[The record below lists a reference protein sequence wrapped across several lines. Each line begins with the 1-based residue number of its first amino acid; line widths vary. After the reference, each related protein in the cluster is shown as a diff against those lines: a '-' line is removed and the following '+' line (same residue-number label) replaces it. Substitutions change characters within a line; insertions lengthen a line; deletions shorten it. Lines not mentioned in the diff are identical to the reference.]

1 MYLHVNPEDNLLK
14 VTDDERKAAKF
25 SIVPIEGSHPH
36 EFMIMTT
43 SQQMLSSSQEKIPYY
58 LDAKCTMNR
67 TQSRDLK
74 MRTSIKVHNARM
86 VLQKSVVEEDHKV
99 PVDITR
105 WLQGKELYFICC
117 ARRIHS
123 KGGYLCVKKPAPLPK
138 WLSRSKSQ
146 NIDNYEVKI
155 VPSINMHDDDKNSF
169 MLFRLLPQGLIP
181 GLSEGH
187 QHMRTDGESDLL
199 QMS

>member
-86 VLQKSVVEEDHKV
+86 ALQKSVVEEDHKV

-105 WLQGKELYFICC
+105 WLQGKESYFICC

-123 KGGYLCVKKPAPLPK
+123 KGGYLCV
-138 WLSRSKSQ
+138 
-146 NIDNYEVKI
+146 
-155 VPSINMHDDDKNSF
+155 
-169 MLFRLLPQGLIP
+169 
-181 GLSEGH
+181 
-187 QHMRTDGESDLL
+187 
-199 QMS
+199 

>member
-1 MYLHVNPEDNLLK
+1 M
-14 VTDDERKAAKF
+14 A
-25 SIVPIEGSHPH
+25 
-36 EFMIMTT
+36 
-43 SQQMLSSSQEKIPYY
+43 
-58 LDAKCTMNR
+58 
-67 TQSRDLK
+67 
-74 MRTSIKVHNARM
+74 
-86 VLQKSVVEEDHKV
+86 LQKSVVEEDHKV

-105 WLQGKELYFICC
+105 WLQGKESYFIRC

-123 KGGYLCVKKPAPLPK
+123 KGGYLCVKKPAPWPK

>member
-1 MYLHVNPEDNLLK
+1 
-14 VTDDERKAAKF
+14 
-25 SIVPIEGSHPH
+25 
-36 EFMIMTT
+36 
-43 SQQMLSSSQEKIPYY
+43 MLSASQEKIPYY
-58 LDAKCTMNR
+58 LEAKCNING

-74 MRTSIKVHNARM
+74 MRTSIKVRNARM
-86 VLQKSVVEEDHKV
+86 ALQKSVVEEDHKV
-99 PVDITR
+99 PIDITR
-105 WLQGKELYFICC
+105 WLQGKESYFIRC

-123 KGGYLCVKKPAPLPK
+123 KDGYLCVKKPTPS
-138 WLSRSKSQ
+138 WYSRRKSK

-155 VPSINMHDDDKNSF
+155 LPSINMHNDDKNSF

-187 QHMRTDGESDLL
+187 QHVRTDGESDLL